1 MATNRFW
8 CCGFYEAKDA
18 RTAWFP
24 PDGRRK
30 QRSKGICESDRL
42 SAIRRVGRWTK
53 KHCFC
58 RCAGS
63 GSGTLVVLEST
74 LTLSGV
80 TTNPTCAGLNNGSI
94 NTTVLGGQG
103 PYTYSWQGPQNIGN
117 LPDPTGLVGGT
128 YNLTVTD
135 AFGCKKEQQFNVAA
149 PSPIAPTIASV
160 QGANCAHPTGGSID
174 LSVSGGTPNYTYNWT
189 GGLNQQDPQNLAPGN
204 YTVTVTD
211 QKGCTKTTT
220 ATVPG
225 DFTPPTAMIAA
236 PNKLTCVIS
245 SVTLD
250 GSGSSAGPEFS
261 YNWTASGGGAIAS
274 GGNTLN
280 PSVNKPGTYTLVVTN
295 STNGCTASQSVQVTA
310 DVTLPTATAGPNQ
323 TLTCV
328 LTNVTLDGTGSS
340 AGSNF
345 AYNWTASNGGIIIG
359 GGTTLNPI
367 VSATGTY
374 TLVVTNNTNGCT
386 KSDDATVNLNNT
398 PPTAA
403 IGNPNLLTCV
413 NTTVTLSGGNSTPSG
428 SLNYAWTTSNGKIE
442 SGQNSA
448 NAVVSEPGQYTLIV
462 TNTANG
468 CTDDAVVTV
477 NQDNSVPLANASVND
492 GLTCITKQL
501 TISGAGSSTGNNFN
515 FAWSASPGGHFVSGQ
530 ATLNPTVDAPGTYTL
545 LVTNTTNNCTATA
558 SVLIT
563 QDIQAPAAVAG
574 APGTLT
580 CALTTLTL
588 GDPNAPIAPNL
599 SYAWTPSNGGNIQ
612 SGGNTPTP
620 TVDKPGTYN
629 LVVTNSTNG
638 CSSTASVA
646 IQQNITNPT
655 AVVAPPA
662 QLNCTT
668 PAVQLNGTGS
678 SSGPNF
684 SYDWSSASGG
694 GIGAGI
700 NTLNP
705 TVTAAG
711 TYTLTVTNNTNGC
724 TSTASATVTSNANL
738 PVAIAVP
745 SGILTCAV
753 QQVTLNSNGSSS
765 GPNYTYQWGTVN
777 GQIVSGQGSPVLTV
791 SEPGQYTLLVTNTAN
806 NCTATFSLNVDADE
820 VLPAADAG
828 AGQTLICTQP
838 TLTLDGSASSSGPE
852 FTYNWSALT
861 GGGFAGPTNIQNPT
875 VNEPGTYQLLVTNT
889 QNGCTSTDQVVILQD
904 ANDPVVQIATPA
916 VLTCTTQQTTLNGA
930 GSSTGTDIS
939 YSWTGPGVP
948 SGSNSLNLVVSQPG
962 NYNLVITN
970 ATNGCTSEL
979 AVNVT
984 QDITPP
990 PADAGP
996 DKILNCFSP
1005 QQTLGG
1011 SGNPTGANF
1020 TFTWGGPGILSGGSS
1035 PTPIIDQGG
1044 NYSVTVTNIVNGC
1057 TTVDAVAIATDFA
1070 LPTANAGNTFQ
1081 LTCVQ
1086 NTYTLNATA
1095 STGPNFTYKWTT
1107 NTGSFTTPM
1116 DILTPTVNGAG
1127 DYFLVVTN
1135 TSNGCTAT
1143 SNVNISQAADVPVAI
1158 ANNAPQLTCAV
1169 TTLTLSGAGS
1179 STGPEFAYLWTP
1191 SGSANILSGNNT
1203 LNPVIN
1209 APGTYNLQ
1217 VINTTNNCISNSSV
1231 TVNQDINPPQ
1241 MDAGPSPTLTCT
1253 VLSLNLTG
1261 SVNSNGNFSYQ
1272 WTASNGGSIVNGA
1285 NTLSPTVNATGTYSL
1300 VVTNTTNGCSSTDDV
1315 LVQADQTAPVAAIA
1329 QPGTL
1334 TCAVLELTLDAT
1346 TSSSG
1351 PGFTYQWSTAGG
1363 GNIADQSSILE
1374 PVVNE
1379 PGSYIL
1385 LVTNTANGCTKVFS
1399 TEVGEDVQKPLA
1411 AAGTDGL
1418 LTCAVTSLSLDGSA
1432 SSQNGNYFYQWTTSN
1447 GQILV
1452 GANSLN
1458 PTVVAGGDY
1467 TLVVINDDN
1476 GCSSTD
1482 NAKVNVDT
1490 QDPVV
1495 AIASPAT
1502 ITCVQKQV
1510 TLNGSGSQGGANI
1523 SYVWTTPNG
1532 NIVSGQNG
1540 NQAVVNASG
1549 TYNLIVLNTSNG
1561 CSSEASVQVSDNI
1574 VLPVADAGPPFTLTC
1589 SVDAVTLQGSGS
1601 NGSIYTYSWSTQ
1613 GGQISSGNSSLNPV
1627 VSQEGMYTL
1636 TVSNTTTGCT
1646 QTDQVEI
1653 FRETNLPTDFIFDLE
1668 EPSCKDNDGVI
1679 TFMEVTG
1686 GVGPYTYSINN
1697 GQSYLT
1703 TLEFGKIAPGAY
1715 DLWIQDANGCEFHK
1729 VLNVPKA
1736 PDPGVTLTPEFSID
1750 LGDSLQLEAVL
1761 PPGYP
1766 LALIDT
1772 VIWTPL
1778 DGLTFESNSILDL
1791 LNPSAK
1797 PFKPTEYKVTVT
1809 SGDGCEATDRVLI
1822 RVDNEPHIY
1831 IPNVFSPWNEDG
1843 ENDIVYI
1850 FADDN
1855 QIVKINSF
1863 QIFDRWGAMLFQD
1876 TDFLPNDP
1884 AHGWNGRFKG
1894 KLQTPAVFVYY
1905 AEILLIDGRTL
1916 LYKGDV
1922 TLLR

>member
-1 MATNRFW
+1 MALKIRVISDHYKALGKRSSCLF
-8 CCGFYEAKDA
+8 GVSG
-18 RTAWFP
+18 
-24 PDGRRK
+24 GRIG
-30 QRSKGICESDRL
+30 RSQSNDWI
-42 SAIRRVGRWTK
+42 
-53 KHCFC
+53 
-58 RCAGS
+58 
-63 GSGTLVVLEST
+63 
-74 LTLSGV
+74 
-80 TTNPTCAGLNNGSI
+80 
-94 NTTVLGGQG
+94 
-103 PYTYSWQGPQNIGN
+103 
-117 LPDPTGLVGGT
+117 LPDPER
-128 YNLTVTD
+128 YISSHH
-135 AFGCKKEQQFNVAA
+135 C
-149 PSPIAPTIASV
+149 SV
-160 QGANCAHPTGGSID
+160 QFRAG
-174 LSVSGGTPNYTYNWT
+174 NWVLEDT
-189 GGLNQQDPQNLAPGN
+189 
-204 YTVTVTD
+204 
-211 QKGCTKTTT
+211 
-220 ATVPG
+220 
-225 DFTPPTAMIAA
+225 
-236 PNKLTCVIS
+236 
-245 SVTLD
+245 
-250 GSGSSAGPEFS
+250 
-261 YNWTASGGGAIAS
+261 
-274 GGNTLN
+274 
-280 PSVNKPGTYTLVVTN
+280 
-295 STNGCTASQSVQVTA
+295 STNGV
-310 DVTLPTATAGPNQ
+310 
-323 TLTCV
+323 
-328 LTNVTLDGTGSS
+328 
-340 AGSNF
+340 F
-345 AYNWTASNGGIIIG
+345 
-359 GGTTLNPI
+359 
-367 VSATGTY
+367 
-374 TLVVTNNTNGCT
+374 
-386 KSDDATVNLNNT
+386 
-398 PPTAA
+398 
-403 IGNPNLLTCV
+403 
-413 NTTVTLSGGNSTPSG
+413 
-428 SLNYAWTTSNGKIE
+428 
-442 SGQNSA
+442 
-448 NAVVSEPGQYTLIV
+448 
-462 TNTANG
+462 
-468 CTDDAVVTV
+468 
-477 NQDNSVPLANASVND
+477 
-492 GLTCITKQL
+492 
-501 TISGAGSSTGNNFN
+501 
-515 FAWSASPGGHFVSGQ
+515 
-530 ATLNPTVDAPGTYTL
+530 
-545 LVTNTTNNCTATA
+545 
-558 SVLIT
+558 
-563 QDIQAPAAVAG
+563 
-574 APGTLT
+574 
-580 CALTTLTL
+580 
-588 GDPNAPIAPNL
+588 
-599 SYAWTPSNGGNIQ
+599 
-612 SGGNTPTP
+612 
-620 TVDKPGTYN
+620 
-629 LVVTNSTNG
+629 
-638 CSSTASVA
+638 
-646 IQQNITNPT
+646 
-655 AVVAPPA
+655 
-662 QLNCTT
+662 
-668 PAVQLNGTGS
+668 
-678 SSGPNF
+678 
-684 SYDWSSASGG
+684 
-694 GIGAGI
+694 
-700 NTLNP
+700 
-705 TVTAAG
+705 
-711 TYTLTVTNNTNGC
+711 
-724 TSTASATVTSNANL
+724 
-738 PVAIAVP
+738 
-745 SGILTCAV
+745 
-753 QQVTLNSNGSSS
+753 
-765 GPNYTYQWGTVN
+765 
-777 GQIVSGQGSPVLTV
+777 
-791 SEPGQYTLLVTNTAN
+791 
-806 NCTATFSLNVDADE
+806 
-820 VLPAADAG
+820 
-828 AGQTLICTQP
+828 
-838 TLTLDGSASSSGPE
+838 
-852 FTYNWSALT
+852 
-861 GGGFAGPTNIQNPT
+861 
-875 VNEPGTYQLLVTNT
+875 
-889 QNGCTSTDQVVILQD
+889 
-904 ANDPVVQIATPA
+904 
-916 VLTCTTQQTTLNGA
+916 
-930 GSSTGTDIS
+930 
-939 YSWTGPGVP
+939 
-948 SGSNSLNLVVSQPG
+948 
-962 NYNLVITN
+962 
-970 ATNGCTSEL
+970 
-979 AVNVT
+979 
-984 QDITPP
+984 
-990 PADAGP
+990 
-996 DKILNCFSP
+996 
-1005 QQTLGG
+1005 
-1011 SGNPTGANF
+1011 
-1020 TFTWGGPGILSGGSS
+1020 
-1035 PTPIIDQGG
+1035 
-1044 NYSVTVTNIVNGC
+1044 
-1057 TTVDAVAIATDFA
+1057 
-1070 LPTANAGNTFQ
+1070 
-1081 LTCVQ
+1081 
-1086 NTYTLNATA
+1086 
-1095 STGPNFTYKWTT
+1095 
-1107 NTGSFTTPM
+1107 
-1116 DILTPTVNGAG
+1116 
-1127 DYFLVVTN
+1127 
-1135 TSNGCTAT
+1135 
-1143 SNVNISQAADVPVAI
+1143 
-1158 ANNAPQLTCAV
+1158 
-1169 TTLTLSGAGS
+1169 
-1179 STGPEFAYLWTP
+1179 
-1191 SGSANILSGNNT
+1191 
-1203 LNPVIN
+1203 
-1209 APGTYNLQ
+1209 
-1217 VINTTNNCISNSSV
+1217 
-1231 TVNQDINPPQ
+1231 
-1241 MDAGPSPTLTCT
+1241 
-1253 VLSLNLTG
+1253 
-1261 SVNSNGNFSYQ
+1261 
-1272 WTASNGGSIVNGA
+1272 VNGA

-1300 VVTNTTNGCSSTDDV
+1300 VVTNTTNGCSSSDDV

-1411 AAGTDGL
+1411 AAGADGL

-1601 NGSIYTYSWSTQ
+1601 NGSIYAYSWSTQ

-1653 FRETNLPTDFIFDLE
+1653 FRETNLPTDFIYDLE

-1679 TFMEVTG
+1679 TFVEVTG